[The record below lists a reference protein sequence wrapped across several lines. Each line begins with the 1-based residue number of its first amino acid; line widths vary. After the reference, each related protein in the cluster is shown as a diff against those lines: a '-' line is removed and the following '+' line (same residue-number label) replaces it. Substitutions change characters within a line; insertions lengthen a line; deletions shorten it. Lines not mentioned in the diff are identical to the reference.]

1 MNTPALTLSLL
12 ALCCAPAAAQQP
24 PGVQPSGPP
33 VIVTAGEG
41 IVKRAPD
48 RAWVTISAESR
59 ARTPQEAQQANVNA
73 MNAVIARIKDKGI
86 PPDAIRTSSYSLQPE
101 FDYQGGKQ
109 TLRDYIARNQVEV
122 RVDVLEKT
130 GDVIGAAVASG
141 ATNVSGVQFDLKDRP
156 AAEREALTLAVRDA
170 RQRADAAAAG
180 AGLQIERIL
189 RVEEQRDT
197 SPVPRPVMA
206 AFAARGGAQ
215 AEPSVPIEAGEIEIH
230 ARVTLTA
237 AIR

>member
-1 MNTPALTLSLL
+1 MKIPALTFSFL
-12 ALCCAPAAAQQP
+12 ALCCAPTAAQQP
-24 PGVQPSGPP
+24 GLQPSGPP
-33 VIVTAGEG
+33 VTVTAGEG
-41 IVKRAPD
+41 VVKHAPD

-59 ARTPQEAQQANVNA
+59 ARTPQEAQQANVTA

-86 PPDAIRTSSYSLQPE
+86 PSDAIRTSSYNLQPE

-109 TLRDYIARNQVEV
+109 TLRDYVARNQVEV

-130 GDVIGAAVASG
+130 GDVIGAAVANG
-141 ATNVSGVQFDLKDRP
+141 ATNVSCVQFDLKDRP

-170 RQRADAAAAG
+170 RQRAEAAAAG

-189 RVEEQRDT
+189 RVEEQRDM
-197 SPVPRPVMA
+197 SPVPRPMMA
-206 AFAARGGAQ
+206 AFVRGGAQ
-215 AEPSVPIEAGEIEIH
+215 PEPSVPIEAGEIEIR